1 MSNFQAQIEE
11 LEAKL
16 NVATNSKPKG
26 FTPKTKNSKDSPRSG
41 YKVASPTT
49 ATETDPAPESPP
61 SNAISTAKKTALT
74 LSHQSHDAMKALQGT
89 GLENA
94 AAYIQR
100 QQADRNA
107 IVEKVSDAIAYL
119 CDPDVL
125 EADIMSAAAAKVA
138 ARSNAWGYT
147 EPTVDLDTLFAL
159 PTPSPRLIEEAP

>member
-1 MSNFQAQIEE
+1 MTTNNAQTERQFIAAQK
-11 LEAKL
+11 AK
-16 NVATNSKPKG
+16 AAGKG
-26 FTPKTKNSKDSPRSG
+26 FTPKAKGDPCGNDKADRPSQPSVPHPEPDSSTLP
-41 YKVASPTT
+41 
-49 ATETDPAPESPP
+49 
-61 SNAISTAKKTALT
+61 TAKETAST

-100 QQADRNA
+100 QQSDRNA

-147 EPTVDLDTLFAL
+147 ESTVDLDTLFAL
-159 PTPSPRLIEEAP
+159 PTPSPRLIEETP

>member
-1 MSNFQAQIEE
+1 MSNFQEQIEE

-16 NVATNSKPKG
+16 NASTNSQPKPKG
-26 FTPKTKNSKDSPRSG
+26 FTPKIKDFPRSG
-41 YKVASPTT
+41 YKVASPAT
-49 ATETDPAPESPP
+49 AEKTASTVEPSPSSTIP
-61 SNAISTAKKTALT
+61 TAKETAST

-100 QQADRNA
+100 QQTDRNA

-147 EPTVDLDTLFAL
+147 ESTVDLDTLFAL
-159 PTPSPRLIEEAP
+159 PTSSPRLIEETR

>member
-1 MSNFQAQIEE
+1 MSNFQQQIEE

-16 NVATNSKPKG
+16 NAATNSKPKPKG
-26 FTPKTKNSKDSPRSG
+26 FTPKTKDFPRSS

-49 ATETDPAPESPP
+49 AEKTASTVEPSPSSTIP
-61 SNAISTAKKTALT
+61 TAKETAST

-100 QQADRNA
+100 QQTDRNA

-147 EPTVDLDTLFAL
+147 ESTVDLDTLFAL
-159 PTPSPRLIEEAP
+159 PTPSPRLIKETR

>member
-1 MSNFQAQIEE
+1 MTFTHEEIQAMNQG
-11 LEAKL
+11 K
-16 NVATNSKPKG
+16 NKPKG
-26 FTPKTKNSKDSPRSG
+26 FTPKAKGDRPAQ
-41 YKVASPTT
+41 ASS
-49 ATETDPAPESPP
+49 SPP
-61 SNAISTAKKTALT
+61 QTASNNIPAAREAALA
-74 LSHQSHDAMKALQGT
+74 LSNQSHDAMKALQGR

-100 QQADRNA
+100 QQSDRNA

>member
-1 MSNFQAQIEE
+1 MTTNNAQTERQFIAAQK
-11 LEAKL
+11 AK
-16 NVATNSKPKG
+16 AAGKGFIPKAKGDPCGNSKADRPPQ
-26 FTPKTKNSKDSPRSG
+26 TSSLPPETG
-41 YKVASPTT
+41 YSTLP
-49 ATETDPAPESPP
+49 
-61 SNAISTAKKTALT
+61 TAKETAST

>member
-1 MSNFQAQIEE
+1 MTFTHEEIQAMNQG
-11 LEAKL
+11 K
-16 NVATNSKPKG
+16 NKPKG
-26 FTPKTKNSKDSPRSG
+26 FTPKAKGDRPSKSSIPHPEPDSS
-41 YKVASPTT
+41 TL
-49 ATETDPAPESPP
+49 
-61 SNAISTAKKTALT
+61 STAKETALT

-147 EPTVDLDTLFAL
+147 EPTIDLDTLFAL
-159 PTPSPRLIEEAP
+159 PTSSPRLIEEAP

>member
-1 MSNFQAQIEE
+1 MTFTNEEIQAINQG
-11 LEAKL
+11 K
-16 NVATNSKPKG
+16 TKPKG
-26 FTPKTKNSKDSPRSG
+26 FTPKA
-41 YKVASPTT
+41 KVNRPPQTS
-49 ATETDPAPESPP
+49 SPP
-61 SNAISTAKKTALT
+61 PEADSSSLPTAKETAST

-100 QQADRNA
+100 QQNDRNA

-147 EPTVDLDTLFAL
+147 DSTIDLDALFAL
-159 PTPSPRLIEEAP
+159 PTPSPRLIKETR

>member
-1 MSNFQAQIEE
+1 MTTNNAQTEQQFIANQK
-11 LEAKL
+11 AK
-16 NVATNSKPKG
+16 AAGKG
-26 FTPKTKNSKDSPRSG
+26 FTPRAKGNSCGNGKTDR
-41 YKVASPTT
+41 PTHT
-49 ATETDPAPESPP
+49 SSPP
-61 SNAISTAKKTALT
+61 PKAGSSTLPTAKETAST

-100 QQADRNA
+100 QQTDRNA

-138 ARSNAWGYT
+138 ARSNAWGYS
-147 EPTVDLDTLFAL
+147 ESTVDLDTLFAL

>member
-1 MSNFQAQIEE
+1 MTFTNEEIQAINQG
-11 LEAKL
+11 K
-16 NVATNSKPKG
+16 TKPKG
-26 FTPKTKNSKDSPRSG
+26 FTPSAKVNRPSQPSVPHPEPDSSTLP
-41 YKVASPTT
+41 
-49 ATETDPAPESPP
+49 
-61 SNAISTAKKTALT
+61 TAKETAST

-100 QQADRNA
+100 QQSDRTA
-107 IVEKVSDAIAYL
+107 IVERVSDAIAYL

-147 EPTVDLDTLFAL
+147 ESTVDLDTLFAL
-159 PTPSPRLIEEAP
+159 PTSSPRLIEEAP